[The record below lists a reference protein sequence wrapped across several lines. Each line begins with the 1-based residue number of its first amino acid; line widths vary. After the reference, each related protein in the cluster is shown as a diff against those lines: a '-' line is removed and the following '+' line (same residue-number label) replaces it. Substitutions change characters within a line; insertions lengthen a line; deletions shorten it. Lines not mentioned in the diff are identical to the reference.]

1 MVLFIL
7 SCRSELTHGVVSFYS
22 EELPLAFLVIFP
34 LLFKILWQT
43 GAKKSSVMY
52 QFHYLISM
60 GFSRNS
66 PTSSVIEFFGIKM
79 ILFPYYTFS
88 IVVSVV
94 LALLSILLL
103 VICVFSIFLLIR
115 GSSAVTSSKNQ
126 FLVLLIFCIVCFSIS
141 LISVV
146 SLSCLS
152 SHLF

>member
-1 MVLFIL
+1 MLFIL
-7 SCRSELTHGVVSFYS
+7 SCRSEWTHGVISFYS

-43 GAKKSSVMY
+43 GAKKTVIY

-66 PTSSVIEFFGIKM
+66 PISSVTEFFGIRM
-79 ILFPYYTFS
+79 ILFPYYAFS

-115 GSSAVTSSKNQ
+115 GSSAVISSKNQ
-126 FLVLLIFCIVCFSIS
+126 FLVLIFCIVCFSIS